1 MVLVDNLLKIK
12 KEFKNLK
19 KQDIQAIFTKMN
31 LIRLVFNMTWHMEL
45 LKIWKEEQLLIEVW
59 EIKHLILLKILNIMD
74 IKEDWL
80 ASMVYKFFDK
90 KSTRSGIVNN
100 NNDDDNNNNN
110 NNNNNNDIKQNRR
123 PLDLSALQ
131 LA

>member
-1 MVLVDNLLKIK
+1 
-12 KEFKNLK
+12 
-19 KQDIQAIFTKMN
+19 
-31 LIRLVFNMTWHMEL
+31 
-45 LKIWKEEQLLIEVW
+45 
-59 EIKHLILLKILNIMD
+59 MD

-100 NNDDDNNNNN
+100 NNDDNNNN
-110 NNNNNNDIKQNRR
+110 NNNNNNDIKQNQH

>member
-1 MVLVDNLLKIK
+1 
-12 KEFKNLK
+12 
-19 KQDIQAIFTKMN
+19 
-31 LIRLVFNMTWHMEL
+31 
-45 LKIWKEEQLLIEVW
+45 
-59 EIKHLILLKILNIMD
+59 MD

-100 NNDDDNNNNN
+100 NNDDNN
-110 NNNNNNDIKQNRR
+110 NNNNNNDIKQNQH

>member
-1 MVLVDNLLKIK
+1 
-12 KEFKNLK
+12 
-19 KQDIQAIFTKMN
+19 
-31 LIRLVFNMTWHMEL
+31 
-45 LKIWKEEQLLIEVW
+45 
-59 EIKHLILLKILNIMD
+59 MD

-90 KSTRSGIVNN
+90 NSTRSGIVNN